1 MNAFGRGTVRTIL
14 LSGLSAVAVVCA
26 ASLTFADPLPGLGSS
41 AADLGGEIRILAP
54 FAPEL
59 TSGSSG
65 RVSSPLAG
73 EDQGGGSGHPS
84 QQGSSDTCDNGPR
97 DPPPIGRSEERPSI
111 GRAMPA
117 PTRGGGCANAIG
129 SVEEPQVLSPE
140 APVSFGDIGEIS
152 PLLAVFD
159 IAAIQ
164 DRRFGPSSLDRFA
177 SARDDGGRSTETAKA
192 LDPTTPDNP
201 PPVVYDPTV
210 GPSLS
215 PAQSALQAALWR
227 LVARD
232 DRRNPLG
239 SGDWRVA
246 RGAIPAFYASRAYA
260 PIWVGENGLTE
271 AGRAA
276 LTQLKRARD
285 DGLNLSA
292 FALPRDLGSGPEP
305 DAIADAET
313 TVASAVVA
321 YAEQASGSRV
331 PPTHVSPLIFATP
344 SVVDAGTALTET
356 AMAVDP
362 AQRLA
367 AFNPPQRGYRELR
380 DELKRLD
387 TPGVAERRF
396 HVLSAD
402 LEPDPLLDEQT
413 GATQGRM
420 KRALNAH
427 IHTASVSATSAGASA
442 RDRAAILANMEMWR
456 WEPRDMGERR
466 IEVNLADFSVAVLE
480 GDRVIHQARVVV
492 GKPETPT
499 PIFSDVMRYV
509 LINPS
514 WQVPDSIIRKEMAS
528 KLGALSR
535 RGYEVKTVG
544 GRLTVR
550 QLPGDD
556 NALGRFAFMFPNDHA
571 IYLHDTPSKELFD
584 EETRAFSHGCI
595 RVEDPQSLA
604 VLVLGGESTGWT
616 DERIEAA
623 IGGKERTVFLARPL
637 PIHIEYFTDF
647 VDEFGDLK
655 ERPDIYGLIRK
666 VEAILARTSQD

>member
-1 MNAFGRGTVRTIL
+1 
-14 LSGLSAVAVVCA
+14 
-26 ASLTFADPLPGLGSS
+26 
-41 AADLGGEIRILAP
+41 
-54 FAPEL
+54 
-59 TSGSSG
+59 
-65 RVSSPLAG
+65 
-73 EDQGGGSGHPS
+73 
-84 QQGSSDTCDNGPR
+84 
-97 DPPPIGRSEERPSI
+97 
-111 GRAMPA
+111 MPA
-117 PTRGGGCANAIG
+117 PTRGGGCANTSE
-129 SVEEPQVLSPE
+129 SVETHFALSPE
-140 APVSFGDIGEIS
+140 PPRFGDLAGAS

-164 DRRFGPSSLDRFA
+164 SGGSGPSSLDRFA
-177 SARDDGGRSTETAKA
+177 SARDDGRGLAESSQGPRPA
-192 LDPTTPDNP
+192 PPDN

-215 PAQSALQAALWR
+215 PVQSALQAALGR

-232 DRRNPLG
+232 DHRNPLG
-239 SGDWRVA
+239 SGDWRAA
-246 RGAIPAFYASRAYA
+246 RGAIAAFYAGRAYA
-260 PIWVGENGLTE
+260 PVWVGENGLTDV
-271 AGRAA
+271 GRAA
-276 LTQLKRARD
+276 LAQLERARD

-292 FALPRDLGSGPEP
+292 FVLPRDLRSGLDP
-305 DAIADAET
+305 DAIAEAET
-313 TVASAVVA
+313 TIASAVVA
-321 YAEQASGSRV
+321 YAQQASGSRV
-331 PPTHVSPLIFATP
+331 PPSHVSPLIFATP
-344 SVVDAGTALTET
+344 RVADPGVALAET
-356 AMAVDP
+356 AAAADP
-362 AQRLA
+362 AERLA
-367 AFNPPQRGYRELR
+367 HFNPLQKGYRELR

-387 TPGVAERRF
+387 APGVAQRRQRA
-396 HVLSAD
+396 LSAELD
-402 LEPDPLLDEQT
+402 PDPLIDPQT
-413 GATQGRM
+413 EAAPRRI
-420 KRALNAH
+420 KRALNAN
-427 IHTASVSATSAGASA
+427 IYPASVSAASAGANA
-442 RDRAAILANMEMWR
+442 RQRAAILANMEMWR

-480 GDRVIHQARVVV
+480 GDRVIHQARVIV
-492 GKPETPT
+492 GKPDTPT

-514 WQVPDSIIRKEMAS
+514 WQVPDSIIKKEMAS

-571 IYLHDTPSKELFD
+571 IYLHDTPSKDLFD

-623 IGGKERTVFLARPL
+623 IGGKERIVFLARPL

-647 VDEFGDLK
+647 VDEFGELK
-655 ERPDIYGLIRK
+655 ERPDVYGLIRK
-666 VEAILARTSQD
+666 VEVILARASQD

>member
-1 MNAFGRGTVRTIL
+1 MSAFGRGTVRTL
-14 LSGLSAVAVVCA
+14 LLTGLSAVAIACA
-26 ASLTFADPLPGLGSS
+26 ASLGFADPPVAGLFR
-41 AADLGGEIRILAP
+41 ADRPAEIWVLAP
-54 FAPEL
+54 FAPEIAR
-59 TSGSSG
+59 GSFR
-65 RVSSPLAG
+65 RVSSPQSSSNGRASFGRPMVG
-73 EDQGGGSGHPS
+73 EDRGGGSRRPT
-84 QQGSSDTCDNGPR
+84 QQGSGDVCDDGLR
-97 DPPPIGRSEERPSI
+97 DPPPIGRSEERPSF

-117 PTRGGGCANAIG
+117 PTRGGGCAKGINFADLDG
-129 SVEEPQVLSPE
+129 
-140 APVSFGDIGEIS
+140 AS
-152 PLLAVFD
+152 PLLAMFNSTPS
-159 IAAIQ
+159 AATL
-164 DRRFGPSSLDRFA
+164 GEAPSPP
-177 SARDDGGRSTETAKA
+177 DGSQ
-192 LDPTTPDNP
+192 L
-201 PPVVYDPTV
+201 PVLYDPTA
-210 GPSLS
+210 GAPLS
-215 PAQSALQAALWR
+215 PVQSALQAAMGR

-239 SGDWRVA
+239 SGDWRAA
-246 RGAIPAFYASRAYA
+246 RGAIAAFYAGRAYA
-260 PIWVGENGLTE
+260 PVWVGQSGLTDV
-271 AGRAA
+271 GRAA
-276 LTQLKRARD
+276 LARLARARD

-292 FALPRDLGSGPEP
+292 FVLPRDLGSGLDP
-305 DAIADAET
+305 DAIAEAET
-313 TVASAVVA
+313 AIASAVVA
-321 YAEQASGSRV
+321 YAQQATGSRV
-331 PPTHVSPLIFATP
+331 PPSHVSGLIFATP
-344 SVVDAGTALTET
+344 SVTDPGVALAET
-356 AMAVDP
+356 AAATDP
-362 AQRLA
+362 AERLA
-367 AFNPPQRGYRELR
+367 AFNPPQKGYRALR
-380 DELKRLD
+380 EELKRLD
-387 TPGVAERRF
+387 APGVAQRRQRA
-396 HVLSAD
+396 LSAELD
-402 LEPDPLLDEQT
+402 PDPLLDPQT
-413 GATQGRM
+413 EAAPRRI
-420 KRALNAH
+420 KRALNAN
-427 IHTASVSATSAGASA
+427 IYPASVSAASAGANA
-442 RDRAAILANMEMWR
+442 RERAAILANMEMWR

-480 GDRVIHQARVVV
+480 GDRVIHQARVIV

-514 WQVPDSIIRKEMAS
+514 WQVPDSIIKKEMAS

-571 IYLHDTPSKELFD
+571 IYLHDTPSKDLFD

-655 ERPDIYGLIRK
+655 ERPDVYGLIRK
-666 VEAILARTSQD
+666 VEVILARASQD